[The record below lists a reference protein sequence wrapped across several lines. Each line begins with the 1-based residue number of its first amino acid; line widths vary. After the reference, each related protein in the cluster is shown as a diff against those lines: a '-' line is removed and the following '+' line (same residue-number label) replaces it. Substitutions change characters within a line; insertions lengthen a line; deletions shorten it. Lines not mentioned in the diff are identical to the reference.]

1 MLGCGVLRDVVE
13 QEPLNQFFDVERI
26 LGLMLNGNNAYALLH
41 MWIFF
46 FSGTFC
52 SFSLYL
58 MH

>member
-46 FSGTFC
+46 FLVPSVVFLC
-52 SFSLYL
+52 I
-58 MH
+58 